1 MIVLEYVT
9 AKFVPKRFGN
19 RFGNGFA
26 AQQLVKVH
34 VGETRNLLLLW

>member
-9 AKFVPKRFGN
+9 AKFVPK